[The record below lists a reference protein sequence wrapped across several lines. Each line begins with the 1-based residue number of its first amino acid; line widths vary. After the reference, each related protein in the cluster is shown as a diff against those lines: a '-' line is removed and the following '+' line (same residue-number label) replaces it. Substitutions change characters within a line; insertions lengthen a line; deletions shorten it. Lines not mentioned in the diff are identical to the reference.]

1 MTDKHIYIKDGNGNK
16 LYPVTKSDLVLN
28 SKGEPI
34 GDIETGAQV
43 NKIEKIKVNG
53 VELEIFSKA
62 VDISVPSAPVY
73 SLSKSETADDG
84 FSSTY
89 QLTKD
94 GTPVGDKINI
104 PKDMVVQSGTV
115 KTAVTDNTPVDGYK
129 AGDKYIDLILANSAN
144 EHIYI
149 LVSDLVDV
157 YSAGSGIIITGNSI
171 AIDTTK
177 VALKGESYTKSEA
190 DNRYLQ
196 EHQDISGKADKATTL
211 AGYGITD
218 ALSYEEIA

>member
-34 GDIETGAQV
+34 GDVETGAQV
-43 NKIEKIKVNG
+43 NKIEKIKING
-53 VELEIFSKA
+53 VELEIISKE
-62 VDISVPSAPVY
+62 VDITVPSVPIY
-73 SLSKSETADDG
+73 SLAKSETADDG
-84 FSSTY
+84 FSATY
-89 QLTKD
+89 QLTQD

-104 PKDMVVQSGTV
+104 AKDMVVQSGQVSTV
-115 KTAVTDNTPVDGYK
+115 VTDDVPVQGYK
-129 AGDKYIDLILANSAN
+129 VGDKYIDLLLANTDN

-149 LVSDLVDV
+149 PVSDLVDV
-157 YSAGSGIIITGNSI
+157 YSAGSGIVITGNSV
-171 AIDTTK
+171 AIDTSV
-177 VALKGESYTKSEA
+177 VALKGEAYTKSEA
-190 DNRYLQ
+190 DNRFLQ

>member
-53 VELEIFSKA
+53 VELEIVSKA

-115 KTAVTDNTPVDGYK
+115 KTVVTDNTPVDGYK

-149 LVSDLVDV
+149 LVSDLIDV

>member
-34 GDIETGAQV
+34 GDVETGAQV

-53 VELEIFSKA
+53 VELEIISKE
-62 VDISVPSAPVY
+62 VDITLPSVSAY
-73 SLSKSETADDG
+73 SLAKSETADEG
-84 FSSTY
+84 FSATY
-89 QLTKD
+89 QLTQD
-94 GTPVGDKINI
+94 GEPVGDKINI
-104 PKDMVVQSGTV
+104 PKDMVVQSGQV
-115 KTAVTDNTPVDGYK
+115 SVVVTDDVPVQGYK
-129 AGDKYIDLILANSAN
+129 VGDKYIDLLLANTDN
-144 EHIYI
+144 EHIYV

-157 YSAGSGIIITGNSI
+157 YSAGSGIVITGNSV
-171 AIDTTK
+171 AIDTSV

-190 DNRYLQ
+190 DNRFLQ
-196 EHQDISGKADKATTL
+196 AHQDISGKADKATTL

-218 ALSYEEIA
+218 ALSYEELA

>member
-16 LYPVTKSDLVLN
+16 LYPVTKSSLILDKN
-28 SKGEPI
+28 GESL
-34 GDIETGAQV
+34 GELEKGAQA
-43 NKIEKIKVNG
+43 NRNEKIKVNG
-53 VELEIFSKA
+53 VELEIVSKE
-62 VDISVPSAPVY
+62 VDITVPNVPVY
-73 SLSKSETADDG
+73 SILKSETADDG
-84 FSSTY
+84 YSATY

-94 GTPVGDKINI
+94 GEPVGDKINI
-104 PKDMVVQSGTV
+104 AKDMVVQSGSV
-115 KTAVTDNTPVDGYK
+115 KTVVTDDTPVQGYK
-129 AGDKYIDLILANSAN
+129 AGDKYIDLLLANTDN

-171 AIDTTK
+171 AIDTSV

-218 ALSYEEIA
+218 ALSYEEIV

>member
-1 MTDKHIYIKDGNGNK
+1 MTDKNIYIKDGNGNK
-16 LYPVTKSDLVLN
+16 LYPVTKASLVLN
-28 SKGEPI
+28 SSGEPI
-34 GDIETGAQV
+34 GDVETGAQV

-53 VELEIFSKA
+53 VELEIISKE
-62 VDISVPSAPVY
+62 VDITVPAIPEY
-73 SLSKSETADDG
+73 AIAKAETADEG

-89 QLTKD
+89 QLTKN

-104 PKDMVVQSGTV
+104 AKDMVVQSGQVSTV
-115 KTAVTDNTPVDGYK
+115 VTDDTPVQGYK
-129 AGDKYIDLILANSAN
+129 VGDKYIDLLLANTDN

-157 YSAGSGIIITGNSI
+157 YSAGSGIVITGNSV
-171 AIDTTK
+171 AIDTEV
-177 VALKGESYTKSEA
+177 VALKGESYTKAEA
-190 DNRYLQ
+190 DNRFLQ

-218 ALSYEEIA
+218 ALSYEELV

>member
-1 MTDKHIYIKDGNGNK
+1 M
-16 LYPVTKSDLVLN
+16 
-28 SKGEPI
+28 GEL
-34 GDIETGAQV
+34 EKGAQA
-43 NKIEKIKVNG
+43 NRIEKIKVNG
-53 VELEIFSKA
+53 VELEIVSKE
-62 VDISVPSAPVY
+62 VDITVPNVPVY
-73 SLSKSETADDG
+73 SILKSETADDG
-84 FSSTY
+84 YSATY

-94 GTPVGDKINI
+94 GEPVGDKINI
-104 PKDMVVQSGTV
+104 AKDMVVQSGSV
-115 KTAVTDNTPVDGYK
+115 KTVVTDDTPVQGYK
-129 AGDKYIDLILANSAN
+129 AGDKYIDLLLANTDN

-171 AIDTTK
+171 AIDTSV

-218 ALSYEEIA
+218 ALSYEEIV

>member
-1 MTDKHIYIKDGNGNK
+1 MTDKNIYIKDGNGNK
-16 LYPVTKSDLVLN
+16 LYPVTKSNLVLN

-34 GDIETGAQV
+34 GDVETGAQV

-53 VELEIFSKA
+53 VELEIISKEVDINLPSVPVYLLSKA
-62 VDISVPSAPVY
+62 ETSDNGYSA
-73 SLSKSETADDG
+73 
-84 FSSTY
+84 TY

-94 GTPVGDKINI
+94 GAPVGDKINI
-104 PKDMVVQSGTV
+104 PKDMVVQSGQVSTV
-115 KTAVTDNTPVDGYK
+115 VTDDVPVQGYK
-129 AGDKYIDLILANSAN
+129 VGDKYIDLLLANTDN

-157 YSAGSGIIITGNSI
+157 YSAGQGIVISGNSV
-171 AIDTTK
+171 AIDTSV

-218 ALSYEEIA
+218 ALSYEELA

>member
-1 MTDKHIYIKDGNGNK
+1 MTDKNIYIKDGNGNK
-16 LYPVTKSDLVLN
+16 LFPVTKTDLVLN

-34 GDIETGAQV
+34 GDVETGAQV

-53 VELEIFSKA
+53 VELEIVSKE
-62 VDISVPSAPVY
+62 VDISVPAVPAY
-73 SLSKSETADDG
+73 AIAKAATADEG

-104 PKDMVVQSGTV
+104 AKDMVVQSGQVSTV
-115 KTAVTDNTPVDGYK
+115 VTDDTPVQGYK
-129 AGDKYIDLILANSAN
+129 IGDKYIDLLLANTNN

-149 LVSDLVDV
+149 LVSDLIDV
-157 YSAGSGIIITGNSI
+157 YSAGNGMIITGNSI
-171 AIDTTK
+171 AVDTTK
-177 VALKGESYTKSEA
+177 VAMKGESYTKSEA
-190 DNRYLQ
+190 DNRFLQ

-218 ALSYEEIA
+218 ALSYEELA

>member
-1 MTDKHIYIKDGNGNK
+1 MTDKNIYIKDGNGNK
-16 LYPVTKSDLVLN
+16 LFPVTKTDLVLN

-34 GDIETGAQV
+34 GDVETGAQV

-53 VELEIFSKA
+53 VELEIISKE
-62 VDISVPSAPVY
+62 VDINVPVIPEYAIA
-73 SLSKSETADDG
+73 KAEAADEG

-104 PKDMVVQSGTV
+104 AKDMVVQSGTV
-115 KTAVTDNTPVDGYK
+115 KTVVTDDTPVQGYK
-129 AGDKYIDLILANSAN
+129 VGDKYIDLLLANTDN

-157 YSAGSGIIITGNSI
+157 YSAGNGIVVTGNSI
-171 AIDTTK
+171 AVDTFK
-177 VALKGESYTKSEA
+177 VAMKGESYTKSEA
-190 DNRYLQ
+190 DNRFLQ

-218 ALSYEEIA
+218 ALSYEELA

>member
-1 MTDKHIYIKDGNGNK
+1 MQRTYWWKDTIAAISYNGES
-16 LYPVTKSDLVLN
+16 L
-28 SKGEPI
+28 G
-34 GDIETGAQV
+34 GIETGAQV

-53 VELEIFSKA
+53 VELEIKSKE
-62 VDISVPSAPVY
+62 VDINIPSVPVY
-73 SLSKSETADDG
+73 SLSKSETADNG
-84 FSSTY
+84 YSATY

-104 PKDMVVQSGTV
+104 TKDMVVQSGTV
-115 KTAVTDNTPVDGYK
+115 QTVVTDNMPVEGYK
-129 AGDKYIDLILANSAN
+129 AGDKYIDLLLANTDD

-157 YSAGSGIIITGNSI
+157 YSAGNGIIISGNSV
-171 AIDTTK
+171 AVDTSV